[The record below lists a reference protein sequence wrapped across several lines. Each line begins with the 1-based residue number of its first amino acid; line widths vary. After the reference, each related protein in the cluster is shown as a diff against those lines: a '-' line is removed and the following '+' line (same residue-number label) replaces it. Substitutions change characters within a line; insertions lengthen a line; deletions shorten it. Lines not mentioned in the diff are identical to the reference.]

1 MAFHRLHV
9 WCLLLAIGASCE
21 RADVDLD
28 DLPVPAPAPAPQPE
42 PAPGTTSPTYP
53 TLTFS
58 GNTTFF
64 GSGSIIIPTGA
75 SFQDQCGAV
84 SAYGLV
90 YDVLRAEDW
99 LAKNGYQ
106 RITVHYVYRG
116 EKASPNRC
124 MPTSA
129 SVPPSPSGSAAWN
142 DGCDF
147 NVSGAEPVKLV
158 NNTEASTPA
167 DDTTLTSTSSTSRSD
182 VYPTYAAVAVTNSVT
197 EVGYLG
203 GPFVIQSGSDATT
216 FGKLLQGAITALDD
230 NNNAID
236 FTPFRTTGTCS
247 ALGAEFH
254 VNLHRAQYGFW
265 AEDNEDFTAAPPRL
279 ALLDQNQAG
288 YTNTV
293 YSGIMQSY
301 LSNAGLGFSTA
312 IGCPIGGY
320 NVANKTLCPNGT
332 TPGQI
337 FDLFDFADL
346 SNNLVNAVGSNG
358 KPLYGALWT
367 PHWDTSATSTKA
379 PNAHETAAATN
390 VRTFLGSAQTGLFA
404 ECASIEGFEGD
415 YDNGPINEQATSQ
428 FLTCV
433 NNGSGGCSATPAKE
447 GIDKD
452 TTGTVFNQLK
462 NCSDPSEAAGNS
474 CAYYGY
480 PGDSYSQT
488 GDYIWN
494 AATGSVQSFE
504 PAPETDSIYRPLVR
518 PVISSVK
525 SLVIADLASPA
536 AARAMIT
543 NDLAAYGYMNSN
555 VNIGQI
561 HYMSGHN
568 LSGDVGGNLLI
579 LQTLLQLG
587 NGAANNPPTTTEVAR
602 AAPILTTVGT
612 GPAILQ
618 GTLDLVSP
626 TPPTPTIGSDA
637 DISVFSFPFVVGHM
651 YAIPVGSAGGNVTT
665 TGEAFSRATRLFDAA
680 NEIPPAVYGGCGA
693 PFGSS
698 CRTVFTTTGTG
709 RFPTGG
715 GGSGS
720 TASYTFVSSS
730 NRAALTTALI
740 GSGAT
745 LANSTLDTLLT
756 DVIKAPLGG
765 VDRSAVAVATPSGNT
780 TSADGVSGANR
791 PTMIYFGAA
800 DGMLHAV
807 CAAAQAGTGC
817 DVEGR
822 ELWAFLPRVQ
832 LPMLRF
838 NKQWIEGS
846 PHLVDAFGDFY
857 GTGVPSFKTI
867 LTFHTGTG
875 AFLNNNAATVADQL
889 PAVYALDITDPT
901 QPRVLWE
908 YTVPNPSQP
917 REFELGQGLT
927 IAMGNITTQNGEPE
941 AVTFVETNNGNVCTS
956 GCGSST
962 AGGAGA
968 VVIALNTA
976 TGAELWTQPFG
987 YLYTSAGKIDSPP
1000 VPTSAVPG
1008 GAVGVDLQL
1017 TGSVSALVFGDIVGD
1032 LWKLNPANGSSFY
1045 GSGVPLYEA
1054 PATEEP
1060 VGVTPSIYAVAGT
1073 QFAAFATGGYVDFTD
1088 NGSASNLWSGSN
1100 QYMVSVD
1107 LSSSIGDLTETST
1120 STTNGIA
1127 NVPIH
1132 QTLGAGEKG
1141 FAALAVVGNE
1151 LVLVTSSSD
1160 VNNSSYGVSSTGTAQ
1175 AFQVGTGGVIVQTN
1189 AATAINGGA
1198 APIASDGTN
1207 LYASSGTA
1215 IAQVPSPTGEGTGTA
1230 VNGQTGPKGERLLFL
1245 RTQ

>member
-1 MAFHRLHV
+1 MALYRPHLM
-9 WCLLLAIGASCE
+9 CMLLAIASSCE
-21 RADVDLD
+21 RANVEVDEPPPPA
-28 DLPVPAPAPAPQPE
+28 PVPAPPE
-42 PAPGTTSPTYP
+42 PMPEPGATAYP
-53 TLTFS
+53 TITFS
-58 GNTTFF
+58 GNTTYF
-64 GSGSIIIPTGA
+64 GSGSIIVPSGA
-75 SFQDQCGAV
+75 AFQDQCGAV
-84 SAYGLV
+84 SAYGLI

-99 LAKNGYQ
+99 LAKSGYQ
-106 RITVHYVYRG
+106 RITIHYAYRG

-124 MPTSA
+124 MPTNA
-129 SVPPSPSGSAAWN
+129 STPPTGSAAWN

-147 NVSGAEPVKLV
+147 TISGTAPVKLIS
-158 NNTEASTPA
+158 NTAASTPA
-167 DDTTLTSTSSTSRSD
+167 DDGTLTTLNSKTRSD
-182 VYPTYAAVAVTNSVT
+182 VFPTYAATAVTSSVSA
-197 EVGYLG
+197 VGYLG
-203 GPFVIQSGSDATT
+203 GPFVIQAGSDATT
-216 FGKLLQGAITALDD
+216 FGKLLEGSLTAYDD

-236 FTPFRTTGTCS
+236 FSPFRGTSTCTT
-247 ALGAEFH
+247 LGSEFH

-265 AEDNEDFTAAPPRL
+265 AEDNEDFTEPPPRL

-288 YTNTV
+288 YTSAV

-301 LSNAGLGFSTA
+301 LANAGLGFSTA
-312 IGCPIGGY
+312 VGCPKGGY
-320 NVANKTLCPNGT
+320 NVANKLLCPNGN

-346 SNNLVNAVGSNG
+346 SNNLINAVGSNG

-367 PHWDTSATSTKA
+367 PHWDTTATSTKA
-379 PNAHETAAATN
+379 PNAHEVAATTN
-390 VRTFLGSAQTGLFA
+390 VATFLGSAQTGLSA

-415 YDNGPINEQATSQ
+415 FDNGPINEQATTQ

-433 NNGSGGCSATPAKE
+433 KNGSGGCSATAAKE

-452 TTGTVFNQLK
+452 TTGTAYNQLK
-462 NCSDPSEAAGNS
+462 NCSDPTTTAGTS

-480 PGDSYSQT
+480 PGDSYAQT

-494 AATGSVQSFE
+494 AVTGSVQSFE
-504 PAPETDSIYRPLVR
+504 PAPETNSIYRPLVR
-518 PVISSVK
+518 PLISSVA
-525 SLVIADLASPA
+525 SLVTADLASPS
-536 AARAMIT
+536 AARAMIV

-561 HYMSGHN
+561 HYVSGHN
-568 LSGDVGGNLLI
+568 LSADVSGNLLI

-602 AAPILTTVGT
+602 AAPILATLGG
-612 GPAILQ
+612 GPAIVQ

-626 TPPTPTIGSDA
+626 APVVPVIGSDA
-637 DISVFSFPFVVGHM
+637 DASVFTFPYVVGHL

-680 NEIPPAVYGGCGA
+680 NEVPPAIYGGCGT
-693 PFGSS
+693 PFGST

-709 RFPTGG
+709 RWPAGG
-715 GGSGS
+715 GGSAS

-730 NRAALTTALI
+730 TRSQLSTALI
-740 GSGAT
+740 GSGASLT
-745 LANSTLDTLLT
+745 NATLDTLLT
-756 DVIKAPLGG
+756 DVISSKLGG
-765 VDRSAVAVATPSGNT
+765 VDHSAVAVATPSGNT
-780 TSADGVSGANR
+780 ISVDGVDGANR
-791 PTMIYFGAA
+791 PTMVYFGAA

-807 CAAAQAGTGC
+807 CAAAASGTGC
-817 DVEGR
+817 DVAGR

-832 LPMLRF
+832 LPMLRL

-846 PHLVDAFGDFY
+846 PHIIDAFGDFY
-857 GTGVPSFKTI
+857 GTGVPSFKTV

-875 AFLNNNAATVADQL
+875 ALLNNNAATVADQL

-908 YTVPNPSQP
+908 YTVPNPSAP

-927 IAMGNITTQNGEPE
+927 IAMGNITTASGVPE

-956 GCGSST
+956 GCGSGS

-968 VVIALNTA
+968 VVIALATA
-976 TGAELWTQPFG
+976 TGTELWSQPFG

-1000 VPTSAVPG
+1000 APVTAVPG

-1032 LWKLNPANGSSFY
+1032 LWKLNPSNGSSFY

-1060 VGVTPSIYAVAGT
+1060 IGVTPSIYAVAGT

-1088 NGSASNLWSGSN
+1088 SGSASNLWSGSN
-1100 QYMVSVD
+1100 QYLISVD
-1107 LSSSIGDLTETST
+1107 LSASAGSLTETS
-1120 STTNGIA
+1120 SATTNGIA
-1127 NVPIH
+1127 DVPIH
-1132 QTLGAGEKG
+1132 QLLGVGQKG

-1151 LVLVTSSSD
+1151 LELVTDSSD
-1160 VNNSSYGVSSTGTAQ
+1160 VNNSSYGIAATGTAQ
-1175 AFQVGTGGVIVQTN
+1175 SFQVGTGGVIVATG
-1189 AATAINGGA
+1189 AATAIGGGA
-1198 APIASDGTN
+1198 ASVASDNTN
-1207 LYASSGTA
+1207 IYASSGGTIEQVA
-1215 IAQVPSPTGEGTGTA
+1215 SPSGLTEGAAVSAQI
-1230 VNGQTGPKGERLLFL
+1230 GPKGQRLLFL
-1245 RTQ
+1245 RTE